1 MAFLLMSF
9 INAQTG
15 NTVNAYSANE
25 PSHSSRMGKKA
36 ESEPCAFW
44 KRLTEAWGTRELPT
58 SQNGVATRLNMSQGS
73 TRRWFTG
80 DGLPETETIME
91 IARLGKV
98 TVDWLLSGHQPKT
111 PIAPGSD
118 LDRLLAIW
126 GKLDADDRSHIL
138 RAAEGQLARQH
149 QGHDGEPTTTKS
161 PGRRSRAA

>member
-1 MAFLLMSF
+1 MSF

-15 NTVNAYSANE
+15 NAVNAYSANASVHS
-25 PSHSSRMGKKA
+25 PSMGKRA

-44 KRLTEAWGTRELPT
+44 KRLAEAWGTRELPT

-126 GKLDADDRSHIL
+126 GNLDHDDRSHIL

>member
-1 MAFLLMSF
+1 M

-15 NTVNAYSANE
+15 NAVNAYSNNE
-25 PSHSSRMGKKA
+25 ARHSYGMGKKA

-44 KRLTEAWGTRELPT
+44 KRLTEAWETRELPT

-98 TVDWLLSGHQPKT
+98 TVDWLLTGHQPRT

-118 LDRLLAIW
+118 LDRLLSIW
-126 GKLDADDRSHIL
+126 GNLDTEDKRHIL

-149 QGHDGEPTTTKS
+149 QGQDGETTSTKS
-161 PGRRSRAA
+161 SGRRSHVA

>member
-1 MAFLLMSF
+1 MHA
-9 INAQTG
+9 INAQTA
-15 NTVNAYSANE
+15 NVINAYCNNGSV
-25 PSHSSRMGKKA
+25 HSSAMGKRA
-36 ESEPCAFW
+36 ESEPSAFW
-44 KRLTEAWGTRELPT
+44 KRLTEAWGNRELPT

-80 DGLPETETIME
+80 DGMPETETIME

-118 LDRLLAIW
+118 LDRLLTIW
-126 GKLDADDRSHIL
+126 GKLDDDERSHIL

-149 QGHDGEPTTTKS
+149 QGQSGEPAPSKS
-161 PGRRSRAA
+161 GRRSRAA